1 MNKTVLIVL
10 CVNVL
15 LFQFSIAQ
23 QGEKDKNIITIGL
36 LVNDQ
41 TALSAT
47 RAAERAITSAN
58 KNKKLNGRQ
67 FKLVTRS
74 MEGPWGTGSK
84 EAVNLVFKER
94 VWALL
99 GSHDG
104 RNAHLAEQVIAKT
117 QVVFLSAWATDP
129 TLSQAYIPWFYN
141 CVPNDIQQAEMLVSE
156 IKKNHKLNNLA
167 VLVQGNYDA
176 VTALKYLND
185 RIMAE
190 VGQKPL
196 VFKFDQNVNDRAN
209 LIVRLKEQ
217 GTKAIMVIASGKQA
231 WEIVGVLRKNGVE
244 TPVYGTLAML
254 GTFGSSFSN
263 VENLSNLTVL
273 DSGNWM
279 KSNTLQSENGKD
291 VDRSFSNA
299 IEAYAFDGV
308 NILLNAIEA
317 SGFDRGKLNE
327 TISKTNYNGTTG
339 KIQFDEN
346 GNRVSDMKLV
356 KIAY

>member
-10 CVNVL
+10 CVNVF

-41 TALSAT
+41 TAVSAT
-47 RAAERAITSAN
+47 SAAERAIASAN

-176 VTALKYLND
+176 ENALKYLND

-190 VGQKPL
+190 GGQKPL
-196 VFKFDQNVNDRAN
+196 VLKFDQNVNDRAN

-217 GTKAIMVIASGKQA
+217 GTKAIVVIGSGKQA
-231 WEIVGVLRKNGVE
+231 WEIVGGLRKNGIE

-254 GTFGSSFSN
+254 GTFNSSFSN

-279 KSNTLQSENGKD
+279 KSNTLHSENGKD
-291 VDRSFSNA
+291 VYRSFSNA

-346 GNRVSDMKLV
+346 GNRVSNMKLV